1 LRAVIATARRGAVRH
16 RFSARRS
23 KAFLTGLPADDPSPA
38 ASRPTGSRP
47 SAPIITSIVSSIP
60 EGSTAPVAADHL
72 LDHRIV
78 SPEAGARLTRF
89 EAFIKDESKRLES
102 EAKDADDA
110 AVGDLTK
117 ARISRSDLTEMIRF
131 VADELGDD
139 DLAAALRRS
148 MVVNRWRLRQI
159 SRRHGGQPLP
169 RYRDAEPTPSAA
181 IAVQLAN
188 LSRRIAAMTAE
199 ADAPERRAM
208 VVERDALADRQWL
221 ATIEGK
227 T

>member
-1 LRAVIATARRGAVRH
+1 VADTYLPLKIPAGSVISRRTQNRPSG
-16 RFSARRS
+16 F
-23 KAFLTGLPADDPSPA
+23 PADD
-38 ASRPTGSRP
+38 RPIAGGL
-47 SAPIITSIVSSIP
+47 APRRKPPIGADHQGIVSSIP
-60 EGSTAPVAADHL
+60 KGSTAPVAADHL

-102 EAKDADDA
+102 EAKDAHDA

-208 VVERDALADRQWL
+208 VVERDAQADRQWL